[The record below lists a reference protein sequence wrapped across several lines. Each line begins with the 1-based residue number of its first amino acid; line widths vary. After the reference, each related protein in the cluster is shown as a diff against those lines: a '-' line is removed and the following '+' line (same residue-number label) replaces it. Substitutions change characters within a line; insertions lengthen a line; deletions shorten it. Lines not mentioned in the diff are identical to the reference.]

1 MAFLPTLAI
10 GLSAVGAGVSF
21 IGGMQQ
27 AKAAEAISAQNAAI
41 QQQNANMQA
50 QSLRAQAE
58 LQRIQALANSRLRQ
72 AEAGSQYAN
81 ADAMRQRAAVQEQ
94 INAENLRKQREQGQR
109 LMATQRARFA
119 SAGVVEST
127 GSPLS
132 LLAETAGI
140 IQRDLGERQYQN
152 ELQLSGLYQEAALER
167 LGGEYALAGATLD
180 KSSALSAARLTDAS
194 ATATLL
200 TGQRQAEITRLSGQ
214 SQASG
219 LRIGAFGNLLSAGS
233 GLYNQGRQ
241 LQQLGAF

>member
-1 MAFLPTLAI
+1 MAFLPALAI

-27 AKAAEAISAQNAAI
+27 AKAAEAISAQNASI
-41 QQQNANMQA
+41 QQQNAAMQA

-58 LQRIQALANSRLRQ
+58 LQRIQATANARLRGTEAAAQ
-72 AEAGSQYAN
+72 FGNAEA
-81 ADAMRQRAAVQEQ
+81 MKQRAAVQEQ
-94 INAENLRKQREQGQR
+94 INAANLRKQREEGQR
-109 LMATQRARFA
+109 LTATQRARFA
-119 SAGVVEST
+119 AAGVVEST

-152 ELQLSGLYQEAALER
+152 ELALSGLYQEAALER

-180 KSSALSAARLTDAS
+180 KSSALSQARLTDAS

-200 TGQRQAEITRLSGQ
+200 TGQRQAEITRLAGA

-219 LRIGAFGNLLSAGS
+219 LRTGAFGNLLSAGA
-233 GLYNQGRQ
+233 GLYGQARQ
-241 LQQLGAF
+241 LQQLGAY